1 MAKETEIRILNDKGD
16 MIAKMN
22 AVFNEL
28 ADSIVVY
35 PIYGCTVDN
44 IDLSNSKMFYDIG
57 VNYNEDSVDNLSND
71 ALLYELKNRL
81 K

>member
-1 MAKETEIRILNDKGD
+1 MATETEIRILNDKGD

-22 AVFNEL
+22 AIFNEL
-28 ADSIVVY
+28 TDSIVVY
-35 PIYGCTVDN
+35 PIYGCSVDN
-44 IDLSNSKMFYDIG
+44 IDSSNSKIFYDIG
-57 VNYNEDSVDNLSND
+57 VNYNEDSIDNLSNE

>member
-1 MAKETEIRILNDKGD
+1 MAKDTEIRILNDRGD
-16 MIAKMN
+16 TIARLN

-28 ADSIVVY
+28 TDSIVVY
-35 PIYGCTVDN
+35 PIYGCSVDN
-44 IDLSNSKMFYDIG
+44 IASSDSKMFYDVGI
-57 VNYNEDSVDNLSND
+57 NYNEDSIDNLSND